1 MADNDYNS
9 LVELRGIGKS
19 FPGVVALA
27 GVDLT
32 LHAGRVHALVGE
44 NGAGKST
51 LLNVLAGL
59 QRPDEGEIL
68 IEGKPV
74 HLGDARA
81 AWDHGI
87 VTVHQEVDLFADL
100 SVLENLGWQQ
110 GLPAGPLGWI
120 NWAELRRRAR
130 SALADV
136 DSPMPPDELAA
147 RLTPAQRQ
155 LVEIA
160 GAISRSARVLVLDE
174 PTSSLSGAEAE
185 RLFTHVRG
193 LAARGAA
200 VVYVSH
206 RLEEVFALAD
216 EITVL
221 RDGQR
226 VWTGLARQTT
236 PAELIRAMV
245 GRAVSTVRSS
255 TTHEVG
261 AVRLS
266 CRGLTAAD
274 GSFADVSLEAR
285 AGEVLGIYGLV
296 GAGRTEWAQSIFGL
310 RTLAAGDLR
319 LDGEP
324 VQPRSPAQMA
334 GRGVAY
340 VPEDRLRQGLCRGLD
355 VLANAVLAALRRLA
369 TFSWLP
375 PGREQRLASGIVAE
389 LGVRCA
395 SLRQPVGTLSGGNQQ
410 KVVLGRWLAREPGVL
425 LLDEPTRGVDVG
437 AREEIY
443 AIVRRLAG
451 EGRAV
456 VLISSDLHEV
466 MSQSDRIAVFRAGR
480 LAATLPA
487 ADATAE
493 QVAEAAFPASA
504 PRSTGCQPV
513 ASAVG
518 WVESSRPT
526 GAASGP
532 SGGSRRL
539 DPPYDQEQ
547 ARLPALREGGRRD
560 LLHSLVL
567 PLFVA
572 AFLLALHAWTG
583 EFLGPGNLR
592 GLGTSA
598 ALVSFCAVGAMLVL
612 LVGGLDISLGS
623 LMALSAAVGGR
634 LWQDGASL
642 PVVVVASLSVGA
654 AGGALNAAL
663 SLVGRVHP
671 IVITLGT
678 LSAYRGLTHWWLGG
692 RDIQIGLARRSWA
705 VDEWLGVPVLAWLG
719 LLVLVVTTLVLNCTV
734 AGRQLYAL
742 GSNPAAARRVGIHR
756 VRVWLGAFAAGGLL
770 AGLAGLLYLA
780 QSGSLQTTD
789 HEERTLEAIA
799 AAVVGGVAITGG
811 RGQVWKVAVGCLF
824 LVALSQACVFLEMPP
839 QRQQVLVGVV
849 LLAAVLLDA
858 LLQRRST

>member
-1 MADNDYNS
+1 MS
-9 LVELRGIGKS
+9 PLVELRGIGKS

-27 GVDLT
+27 GVDLA
-32 LHAGRVHALVGE
+32 LSPGRVHALVGE

-59 QRPDEGEIL
+59 QQPDEGAVH
-68 IEGKPV
+68 IEGTPV
-74 HLGDARA
+74 RLGDARA
-81 AWDHGI
+81 AWEHGI

-100 SVLENLGWQQ
+100 TVLENLGWQQ
-110 GLPAGPLGWI
+110 GLPAGQVGWI
-120 NWAELRRRAR
+120 RWAEQRRRAL
-130 SALADV
+130 SALADI
-136 DSPMPPDELAA
+136 DSPVSPDERAG

-160 GAISRSARVLVLDE
+160 GALARSPCVLVLDE

-185 RLFTHVRG
+185 RLFAHIRR
-193 LAARGAA
+193 LAKRGAA
-200 VVYVSH
+200 VLYVSH

-226 VWTGLARQTT
+226 VWTGPAQETT

-245 GRAVSTVRSS
+245 GRAVSTVRSR
-255 TTHEVG
+255 TDHEVG

-274 GSFADVSLEAR
+274 GSFAEVSLEAR
-285 AGEVLGIYGLV
+285 AGEVVGVYGLV
-296 GAGRTEWAQSIFGL
+296 GAGRTEWAQAVFGL
-310 RTLAAGDLR
+310 RKVSAGEVL
-319 LDGEP
+319 LEGQP
-324 VQPRSPAQMA
+324 VRPASPGQMA
-334 GRGVAY
+334 SHGVAY

-355 VLANAVLAALRRLA
+355 VLANAVLAALGRLA
-369 TFSWLP
+369 TFGWLP
-375 PGREQRLASGIVAE
+375 PGREQRLAGRIVSE
-389 LGVRCA
+389 LGVKCA
-395 SLRQPVGTLSGGNQQ
+395 SLSQPAGTLSGGNQQ
-410 KVVLGRWLAREPGVL
+410 KVVLGRWLAREPAVL

-443 AIVRRLAG
+443 SIVRRLAAQ
-451 EGRAV
+451 GRAI

-466 MSQSDRIAVFRAGR
+466 MSQSDRIVVFRSGR

-493 QVAEAAFPASA
+493 QVAEAAFPASTA
-504 PRSTGCQPV
+504 ATGPDVGALADTGGSPV
-513 ASAVG
+513 AS
-518 WVESSRPT
+518 E
-526 GAASGP
+526 
-532 SGGSRRL
+532 
-539 DPPYDQEQ
+539 EQ
-547 ARLPALREGGRRD
+547 AARLQLRPAGRRD
-560 LLHSLVL
+560 LLHALVL

-572 AFLLALHAWTG
+572 GFLVVLHAWTG
-583 EFLGPGNLR
+583 EFLGAGNLR
-592 GLGTSA
+592 GLATSA
-598 ALVSFCAVGAMLVL
+598 ALVAFCAVGATLVL
-612 LVGGLDISLGS
+612 LAGGLDISLGS

-634 LWQDGASL
+634 LWQDGAPL
-642 PVVVVASLSVGA
+642 PLVIVASLAVGA
-654 AGGALNAAL
+654 AGGALNAGL
-663 SLVGRVHP
+663 SLAGRVHP

-692 RDIQIGLARRSWA
+692 QDIQVGLSQRSWA
-705 VDEWLGVPVLAWLG
+705 VAEVLGVPVLAWLG
-719 LLVLVVTTLVLNCTV
+719 LAMLVVTGLVLSYTV

-756 VRVWLGAFAAGGLL
+756 ARVWLGAFAAGGLL

-780 QSGSLQTTD
+780 QTGSLQTTD

-811 RGQVWKVAVGCLF
+811 RGQVWKVAVGCVF
-824 LVALSQACVFLEMPP
+824 LVALAQACVFLEMPP

-858 LLQRRST
+858 LLRRSE